1 MKNRGNTWPR
11 VELVRIILYLSPMH
25 MVEPNFKI
33 KVEVEKPGYGMFAIE
48 PLEQGYGVT
57 LGNSLRRVLLTSLPG
72 CAITSVKITG
82 VKHQFSTI
90 PGLKEDVVEL
100 LLNLKKVRFILEG
113 SDTATMTLT
122 KKGSGE
128 VLARDIE
135 VPAGVTIVNP
145 DVVLGTLADKK
156 STLEMTLTV
165 ERGYGYVST
174 EEKHIDEIGTIPVSS
189 LFSPV
194 TRVNYRV
201 EATRVGRM
209 TNLDRLV
216 MEIWT
221 DGTIVPMEALKQAA
235 KILVSY
241 FVQVYEPKAQTGQD
255 VVAVSPTISDEI
267 LKMRIEEL
275 DIPTR
280 IVNALANGGIETI
293 GQLLG
298 TPRAELMKIKNLGVK
313 SVAVVEEKLREKG
326 VALTV

>member
-1 MKNRGNTWPR
+1 MA
-11 VELVRIILYLSPMH
+11 
-25 MVEPNFKI
+25 EPTFQI
-33 KVEVEKPGYGMFAIE
+33 KVETDNPGYGKFIIE
-48 PLEQGYGVT
+48 PLERGYGQT
-57 LGNSLRRVLLTSLPG
+57 LGNSLRRVLMTSLPG
-72 CAITSVKITG
+72 AAISSVKIAG
-82 VKHQFSTI
+82 VKHQYSTL
-90 PGLKEDVVEL
+90 PGMKEDVVEFIMQ
-100 LLNLKKVRFILEG
+100 LKKVRLTIEG
-113 SDTATMTLT
+113 TEPVTLRIS
-122 KKGSGE
+122 KKGTGE
-128 VLARDIE
+128 VKASDIE

-145 DVVLGTLADKK
+145 DLVLATLAEKKTELEVEIMADK
-156 STLEMTLTV
+156 
-165 ERGYGYVST
+165 GYGYISAD
-174 EEKHIDEIGTIPVSS
+174 EKHFDEVGVIPIDG
-189 LFSPV
+189 LYSPV

-221 DGTIVPMEALKQAA
+221 DGSVAPQDALKATS

-241 FVQVYEPKAQTGQD
+241 FLQVYEPKVQGPAD
-255 VVAVSPTISDEI
+255 SVAVTPTISDEV

-298 TPRAELMKIKNLGVK
+298 TPRTDLMKIKNLGIK
-313 SVAVVEEKLREKG
+313 SLSIVEEKLREKG

>member
-1 MKNRGNTWPR
+1 
-11 VELVRIILYLSPMH
+11 
-25 MVEPNFKI
+25 MVDPNFQI
-33 KVEVEKPGYGMFAIE
+33 ETAIDKPGYGKFILE
-48 PLEQGYGVT
+48 PLDQGYGQT

-72 CAITSVKITG
+72 SAIVTAKIEG
-82 VKHQFSTI
+82 VKHQFSTL
-90 PGLKEDVVEL
+90 PGMKEDVVEFL
-100 LLNLKKVRFILEG
+100 MNLKKVR
-113 SDTATMTLT
+113 LT
-122 KKGSGE
+122 IDGDESANLTISKTGPGE
-128 VLARDIE
+128 VTAADIE
-135 VPAGVTIVNP
+135 VPAGVTIVNK
-145 DVVLGTLADKK
+145 DLVLAHLADKK
-156 STLEMTLTV
+156 ASLEVALTV
-165 ERGYGYVST
+165 ERGTGYISAD
-174 EEKHIDEIGTIPVSS
+174 EKHYDEVGVMSVDA

-221 DGTIVPMEALKQAA
+221 DGTMSALEALKSAA

-241 FVQVYEPKAQTGQD
+241 FVQVYEPKVQGTAEA
-255 VVAVSPTISDEI
+255 VAVTPTISDEV

-298 TPRAELMKIKNLGVK
+298 TPKTELMKIKNLGTK
-313 SVAVVEEKLREKG
+313 SLTVVEEKLREKG